1 MTYDELVTAVQDYCE
16 NTFPTADMNIMIR
29 QAEQNIY
36 NTVQIANLRKNVT
49 GLLTSGNKYL
59 SCPDDFLSV
68 YKIGR
73 AHV

>member
-49 GLLTSGNKYL
+49 GL
-59 SCPDDFLSV
+59 
-68 YKIGR
+68 
-73 AHV
+73 